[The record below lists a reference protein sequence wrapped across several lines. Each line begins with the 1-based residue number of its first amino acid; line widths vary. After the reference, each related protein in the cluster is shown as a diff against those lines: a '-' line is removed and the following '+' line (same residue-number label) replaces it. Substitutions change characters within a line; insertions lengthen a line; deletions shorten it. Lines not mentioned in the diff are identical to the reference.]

1 MTNVTNG
8 NLECFIEAWGA
19 PYVAR
24 TQVGRFSG
32 YVLNSRTMANLD
44 SLGKGPKGRIRIGK
58 KVAYKVEDLVE
69 WMQERAAGCDKASKK
84 GE

>member
-1 MTNVTNG
+1 
-8 NLECFIEAWGA
+8 
-19 PYVAR
+19 
-24 TQVGRFSG
+24 
-32 YVLNSRTMANLD
+32 MANLD

-58 KVAYKVEDLVE
+58 KVAYKVEDLVK